1 MVLAKFFRRAHG
13 SGDPPPAKGNGM
25 AKQNYFVKLI
35 PPRTSFPGDIT
46 LEEMATMKRHAD
58 YYATHFQAG
67 RVLIYGPV
75 MATSGPYGMGVLNV
89 ESEAE
94 ARQLVEAD
102 PSITEGLHRYEL
114 WPMRIGGAQG
124 SR

>member
-1 MVLAKFFRRAHG
+1 
-13 SGDPPPAKGNGM
+13 
-25 AKQNYFVKLI
+25 
-35 PPRTSFPGDIT
+35 
-46 LEEMATMKRHAD
+46 
-58 YYATHFQAG
+58 
-67 RVLIYGPV
+67 
-75 MATSGPYGMGVLNV
+75 MGVLNV

-102 PSITEGLHRYEL
+102 PSITEGLNRYEL

>member
-1 MVLAKFFRRAHG
+1 
-13 SGDPPPAKGNGM
+13 M
-25 AKQNYFVKLI
+25 ASQKYFVKLI
-35 PPRTSFPGDIT
+35 PPRTTFPGDIT
-46 LEEMATMKRHAD
+46 PEEMATMKRHGE
-58 YYATHFQAG
+58 YYAGQFQAG

-75 MATSGPYGMGVLNV
+75 MAAGGAYGVGVLDV

-94 ARQLVEAD
+94 ARQIVEAD
-102 PSITEGLHRYEL
+102 PSITEGLNRFEL